1 MNDKVREE
9 IKNTLVYL
17 AKGKMIL
24 YPTDTIW
31 GIGCDATNYN
41 AVERIYKLK
50 QRVETKSMIVLLD
63 DAARLSD
70 YVKEVPGIAVDL
82 VNSIEKPL
90 TVIYEGA
97 KGLAKNVVAADGSI
111 AIRVTKDEFCR
122 ELIRQFGKPIVST
135 SANISGTTDPVAFSQ
150 IPSAIMEGVD
160 YVVDHNRDRI
170 VKARA
175 SRIIRLFPG
184 GEFTVIRK

>member
-1 MNDKVREE
+1 MAKPEE
-9 IKNTLVYL
+9 KYTRRRLNSSYFTTVVSISLVL
-17 AKGKMIL
+17 FMLGML
-24 YPTDTIW
+24 
-31 GIGCDATNYN
+31 G
-41 AVERIYKLK
+41 L
-50 QRVETKSMIVLLD
+50 IVLH
-63 DAARLSD
+63 ARKLSD
-70 YVKEVPGIAVDL
+70 YVKEIPGIAVDL
-82 VNSIEKPL
+82 VNNIEKPL

-150 IPSAIMEGVD
+150 IPSVIREGVD

>member
-1 MNDKVREE
+1 MNDKIREE
-9 IKNTLVYL
+9 IQNALVYL
-17 AKGKMIL
+17 TKGKMIL

-63 DAARLSD
+63 DAAKLSD
-70 YVKEVPGIAVDL
+70 YVKEIPGIAVDL
-82 VNSIEKPL
+82 VNNIEKPL

-150 IPSAIMEGVD
+150 IPSVIREGVD